1 MDLFITMWNSWVFST
16 NLALKTNCYEIWEKK
31 DLHDSK
37 YDFFFFLIE
46 NVFHLFSTISR
57 VCASILQ
64 MVLGGPS
71 AFLRNLFPPEEP
83 CECNTLTVILPDF
96 DANTIKNMLGLL
108 YTGEFFII
116 II

>member
-1 MDLFITMWNSWVFST
+1 MG
-16 NLALKTNCYEIWEKK
+16 KK

-108 YTGEFFII
+108 YTGELLLSLNNLKDFQLF
-116 II
+116 